1 MHWFDIG
8 TGVALVVGS
17 IWSFFRGLTRE
28 VISILGIVAACVLS
42 AWGSPYVT
50 TALAPVISLP
60 WLRQAVALSSIF
72 LGVVVGYVLLA
83 KAVRRMV
90 KAAGLSLPDRVLG
103 GLFGL
108 IKVGVLIS
116 AVLIGLTQF
125 FPDIATRIAAES
137 KLAPTFFYTA
147 QLLTTLLPEDV
158 HTDFQ
163 RFYDRVQKRFK
174 QWLPAQQLPQPKAAP
189 TQQPSV
195 SPRAASPPQA
205 PPGISASDEH
215 ALRQLIREHWQGN

>member
-1 MHWFDIG
+1 
-8 TGVALVVGS
+8 
-17 IWSFFRGLTRE
+17 
-28 VISILGIVAACVLS
+28 
-42 AWGSPYVT
+42 
-50 TALAPVISLP
+50 
-60 WLRQAVALSSIF
+60 
-72 LGVVVGYVLLA
+72 
-83 KAVRRMV
+83 
-90 KAAGLSLPDRVLG
+90 LG

-108 IKVGVLIS
+108 IKVGVVIS
-116 AVLIGLTQF
+116 VVLIGLTQF

-137 KLAPTFFYTA
+137 RLAPAFFYTA

-163 RFYDRVQKRFK
+163 RFYDQARKRFK
-174 QWLPAQQLPQPKAAP
+174 QWLPAQQLLRPEAAP

-205 PPGISASDEH
+205 SPDISASDER